1 MTIWAISVQRYKKKR
16 TIPNKSSKTSLFCT
30 LFLVFLSSYRTK
42 NIVHFTVFLRYSY
55 TNIPFIYRICTVY
68 LPCIYRI
75 STVVDSGKIR
85 LRYKGFIIKISRSV
99 NSAIYTNKCTANL
112 SKDGAKVYIVLCV
125 VCMFGRLDN
134 YSILT

>member
-1 MTIWAISVQRYKKKR
+1 MTIWAISAQRYKKKR
-16 TIPNKSSKTSLFCT
+16 IIPNKSNKTSLFCT

-42 NIVHFTVFLRYSY
+42 NIVHFTVFLRYLY

-75 STVVDSGKIR
+75 STIVDSGKIR
-85 LRYKGFIIKISRSV
+85 LRYKGCIIKISRSV

-125 VCMFGRLDN
+125 VCMFGRG
-134 YSILT
+134 